1 MGSLRINLNGI
12 NQNMYIG
19 IDHLNPLRCLT
30 PPPPSIPTKQHGHW
44 LLAVTC
50 IAQSSLTKLRF
61 YQMINKNDKLDLLC
75 HGLLPGKTA
84 YNY

>member
-1 MGSLRINLNGI
+1 
-12 NQNMYIG
+12 MYID
-19 IDHLNPLRCLT
+19 IDHLKKQIGNPLRCLT
-30 PPPPSIPTKQHGHW
+30 PPPSIPTKQHGHW

-61 YQMINKNDKLDLLC
+61 YQMINKNDTLDLLC